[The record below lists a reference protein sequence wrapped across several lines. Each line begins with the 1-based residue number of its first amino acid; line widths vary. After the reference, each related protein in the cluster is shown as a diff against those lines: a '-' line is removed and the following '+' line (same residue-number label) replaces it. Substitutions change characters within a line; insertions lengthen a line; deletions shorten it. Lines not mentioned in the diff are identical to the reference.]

1 MTENDK
7 RTEGRKKEDP
17 LRTKSM
23 AFAVRIYRLSK
34 RLREYFLDKAE
45 LTSYLADCLELRR
58 LLSATCQTLEKGLSN
73 P

>member
-1 MTENDK
+1 M
-7 RTEGRKKEDP
+7 TEGRMKEDP

-34 RLREYFLDKAE
+34 RLREYLLDKAE
-45 LTSYLADCLELRR
+45 LTSYLTDCHELRR

-73 P
+73 L

>member
-7 RTEGRKKEDP
+7 VEGRRMKEDP

-34 RLREYFLDKAE
+34 RLREYLLDKAE
-45 LTSYLADCLELRR
+45 QTSYLTDCLELRR